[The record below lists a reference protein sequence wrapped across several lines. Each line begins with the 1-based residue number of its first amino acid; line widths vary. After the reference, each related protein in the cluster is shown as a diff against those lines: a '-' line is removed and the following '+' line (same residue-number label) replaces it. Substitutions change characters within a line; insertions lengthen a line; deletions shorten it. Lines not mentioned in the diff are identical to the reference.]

1 MGMRRELESIV
12 SSSTRWFLPET
23 PDVIG
28 MLQTQAVATVRGMDA
43 FAAWAAGDAASAE
56 DVRTAEHECDQVRRG
71 LVDAVSEAFTTPLQP
86 EDLFQLSRDLDKVIN
101 GAKNTVREAEAMNVP
116 PDQATADMAA
126 LLAEGVQHIQT
137 AFTAL
142 AERRG
147 KAAAVARASATE
159 AADAAVKSQRNLERI
174 YRQAAG
180 DLLAV
185 TDISVVT
192 ARREFYRRVS
202 AISDDIVSVADRI
215 WYSQVKES

>member
-1 MGMRRELESIV
+1 M
-12 SSSTRWFLPET
+12 SSRSRWFLPES

-28 MLQTQAVATVRGMDA
+28 MLQRQAEITVRGMDA
-43 FAAWAAGDAASAE
+43 FARWAGGDIARA
-56 DVRTAEHECDQVRRG
+56 DNVRAAEHECDEVRRT

-101 GAKNTVREAEAMNVP
+101 GAKNTVREAEAMGFP
-116 PDQATADMAA
+116 PDQATADMAV
-126 LLAEGVQHIQT
+126 LLAEGVRHIQT

-142 AERRG
+142 GVRRG
-147 KAAAVARASATE
+147 KASRAAVATVSATG

-174 YRQAAG
+174 YRSAAG
-180 DLLAV
+180 DLLAA
-185 TDISVVT
+185 TDISVVV
-192 ARREFYRRVS
+192 ARREFYRRIS